1 MERRKQYIDSPC
13 IKQLISKGRIPM
25 LFIGSGI
32 SKRYLVDYPSWDEL
46 IQSVA
51 KDVGVSNGQLI
62 AMRQEITDSF
72 PSESKGKIN
81 AELGSKLT
89 KIFRDKV
96 INGEL
101 KLENIFTT
109 EEISKIEKGNITFAK
124 MLISKKLSKYEITAK
139 NRFQSEITEFRKLQ
153 NTIGAVVTTNYDRF
167 LEVDIFNNFDV
178 FVEQSQYYM
187 TESVGIGEIY
197 KIHGS
202 IEAPN
207 SLVFSTEDYQNFNDN
222 LRVIAAKLLNLA
234 LEYPIIFMGYSLED
248 DNVISI
254 LNTLVSALN
263 KNQLEALSENLI
275 YVEWKPNEK
284 HLKES
289 KRTITR
295 DGKSLEFTCIST
307 DNYFVLYKHLLK
319 FTPAER
325 PTKVRKYKKMIQK
338 LIIDNNSGT
347 RTIIG
352 NSKFDEL
359 KDSGN
364 LVVAFGKI
372 DEFAHMGIVGLK
384 GDDIVKWVMEQKKDI
399 SKEFAESIFK
409 DFYLKSNIPAGNYIP
424 MFYIEKFT
432 LSHKNDEKIKTLK
445 SNLTQWVDKLNKD
458 NKITLYTG
466 YNSLKDN
473 PDNLAEYKYISCI
486 VKSYSNNYISYD
498 ECLELLKDIYSD
510 VSFKISSD
518 FRKAVSYLDMKA

>member
-32 SKRYLVDYPSWDEL
+32 SKRYLVGYPSWDEL
-46 IQSVA
+46 IQSIA
-51 KDVGVSNGQLI
+51 KDIGVSNGQLI

-96 INGEL
+96 INGDL
-101 KLENIFTT
+101 QLESIFTD
-109 EEISKIEKGNITFAK
+109 EEISRIEKDNITFAK
-124 MLISKKLSKYEITAK
+124 MLISKKLSKYEITTK
-139 NRFQSEITEFRKLQ
+139 KRFQSEIAEFRKLQ

-202 IEAPN
+202 IESPN
-207 SLVFSTEDYQNFNDN
+207 SMVFNTEDYQNFNDN

-263 KNQLEALSENLI
+263 EKQLETLSENLI
-275 YVEWKPNEK
+275 YVEWKAKEE
-284 HLKES
+284 HLTES

-325 PTKVRKYKKMIQK
+325 PTKVRKYKKMIQE
-338 LIIDNNSGT
+338 LIIGNNSGKP
-347 RTIIG
+347 TIIG
-352 NSKFDEL
+352 NNKLDEL

-384 GDDIVKWVMEQKKDI
+384 GDDIVKWVMEQKNDI
-399 SKEFAESIFK
+399 SKEFAEAIFK

-424 MFYIEKFT
+424 MFYIGKFT
-432 LSHKNDEKIKTLK
+432 TKHKRDEKIKTLK
-445 SNLTQWVDKLNKD
+445 ANLTQWVDRLNKD
-458 NKITLYTG
+458 SNITLYTT
-466 YNSLKDN
+466 YDSLKDN

-486 VKSYSNNYISYD
+486 VKSYSNDLISYD
-498 ECLELLKDIYSD
+498 ECLQLLKAIYFD
-510 VSFKISSD
+510 PSFKISSV
-518 FRKAVSYLDMKA
+518 FRKAVSYLDMKS